1 VTFINEG
8 CVDVQRPRRV
18 VKVMIQAGCDRR
30 GRRRASGGGRPP
42 PFGLSVEALDL
53 RDHLAVHVLE
63 LLGVLVA
70 HLIAALL
77 RIREDHHATR
87 GPLGLAGGAE
97 LLLGV
102 NVDVGHVRLLAQ
114 DGDVSDDVD
123 RGDVARDD
131 AKPVSVR
138 DSGRRSVGQRI
149 IRRMMVRW

>member
-1 VTFINEG
+1 MTLIFINRG
-8 CVDVQRPRRV
+8 RVDIHPRRV
-18 VKVMIQAGCDRR
+18 VKVMIQAGSDRR

-63 LLGVLVA
+63 LLGVVVA

-77 RIREDHHATR
+77 RIREDQHATR

-131 AKPVSVR
+131 AKPVFR
-138 DSGRRSVGQRI
+138 
-149 IRRMMVRW
+149 